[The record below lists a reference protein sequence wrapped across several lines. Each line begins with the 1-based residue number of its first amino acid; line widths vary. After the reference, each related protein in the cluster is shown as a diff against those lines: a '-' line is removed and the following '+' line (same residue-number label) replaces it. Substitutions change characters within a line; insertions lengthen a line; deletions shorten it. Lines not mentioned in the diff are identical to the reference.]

1 MDQFLQ
7 QLINGLI
14 LGGIYALIA
23 VGYTMVYGI
32 IQLINFAHGEIFML
46 GAYFAFTLVMF
57 LSVPLW
63 AAILISMLLCA
74 AIGMLIDLVAYRPLR
89 EAPRL
94 SALITAIGVS
104 IGLQNLVRI
113 IWGAK
118 PQTFLDESL
127 PSYFQQVSPLVE
139 PQPIFSF
146 YGITFT
152 ETAIIFSE
160 NISLVYLD
168 LSIFLLALVL
178 MIALNRLVSLT
189 KIGKA
194 MRACAQNRVAAN
206 LMGVKTNRVI
216 AITFAI
222 GSALGAVAGVMVGV
236 RENIGPL
243 MGFHKGVAA
252 FAAAVLGGIGN
263 ITGAMV
269 GGLLMGMAEVFGA
282 GYIDPII
289 EFVCNHIGL
298 GEMYDAGDISNSYG
312 SGYRVAISYIVMII
326 VILIRPTGLFGKSSA
341 HRA

>member
-1 MDQFLQ
+1 MEQFLQ
-7 QLINGLI
+7 QLINGI
-14 LGGIYALIA
+14 VLGGIYALIA

-32 IQLINFAHGEIFML
+32 IQLINFAHGEIFMF
-46 GAYFAFTLVMF
+46 GAYIAFTLMTF
-57 LSVPLW
+57 FPLPLW
-63 AAILISMLLCA
+63 VAILVSMLFCA
-74 AIGMLIDLVAYRPLR
+74 GVGMLMDYVAYKPLR
-89 EAPRL
+89 TAPRL

-104 IGLQNLVRI
+104 IGLQNLARM

-118 PQTFLDESL
+118 PQTFSEDTL
-127 PSYFQQVSPLVE
+127 PTIFQQISPLVE
-139 PQPIFSF
+139 PTSFFSIF
-146 YGITFT
+146 GVAFT
-152 ETAIIFSE
+152 ENAIQFTQ
-160 NISLVYLD
+160 NVTLAYLD
-168 LSIFLLALVL
+168 FTIILLAVIL
-178 MIALNRLVSLT
+178 MIGLNRLVTLT

-206 LMGVKTNRVI
+206 LMGIKTNKVI

-236 RENIGPL
+236 RENINPV

-269 GGLLMGMAEVFGA
+269 GGLLMGLAEVFGA
-282 GYIDPII
+282 GYIDSFI
-289 EFVCNHIGL
+289 EFFCSTIGL
-298 GEMYDAGDISNSYG
+298 GEFYENEKISHSYG

>member
-1 MDQFLQ
+1 MEQFFQ
-7 QLINGLI
+7 QLINGI
-14 LGGIYALIA
+14 VLGGIYALIA

-46 GAYFAFTLVMF
+46 GAYIAFTLMMF
-57 LSVPLW
+57 FPIPLW
-63 AAILISMLLCA
+63 VAILVGMLFCA
-74 AIGMLIDLVAYRPLR
+74 GIGMLMDYVAYKPLR
-89 EAPRL
+89 TAPRL

-104 IGLQNLVRI
+104 IGLQNLARM

-118 PQTFLDESL
+118 PQTFSEDTL
-127 PSYFQQVSPLVE
+127 PIFFRQISPLVE
-139 PQPIFSF
+139 PTSFFSIV
-146 YGITFT
+146 GVSFT
-152 ETAIIFSE
+152 ENAIRFSE
-160 NISLVYLD
+160 NVSLAYID
-168 LSIFLLALVL
+168 FTIIILAVIL
-178 MIALNRLVSLT
+178 MIGLNRLVSLT

-206 LMGVKTNRVI
+206 LMGIKTNQVI

-236 RENIGPL
+236 RENVSPL

-269 GGLLMGMAEVFGA
+269 GGLLMGFAEVFGA
-282 GYIDPII
+282 GYIDSFI
-289 EFVCNHIGL
+289 EFFCTNIGL
-298 GEMYDAGDISNSYG
+298 GEFYEAEKISHDYG
-312 SGYRVAISYIVMII
+312 SGYRLAISYIVMII

>member
-1 MDQFLQ
+1 MEQFFQ
-7 QLINGLI
+7 QLINGI
-14 LGGIYALIA
+14 VLGGIYALIA

-46 GAYFAFTLVMF
+46 GAYIAFTLVMF
-57 LSVPLW
+57 FPIPLW
-63 AAILISMLLCA
+63 VAILVSMLFCA
-74 AIGMLIDLVAYRPLR
+74 GVGMLMDVVAYKPLR
-89 EAPRL
+89 TAPRL

-104 IGLQNLVRI
+104 IGLQNLARM

-118 PQTFLDESL
+118 PQSFSEDTL
-127 PSYFQQVSPLVE
+127 PKFFQQINPLVE
-139 PQPIFSF
+139 PTSFLNIFGVS
-146 YGITFT
+146 FT
-152 ETAIIFSE
+152 ENAIQFSE
-160 NISLVYLD
+160 GVSLAYLD
-168 LSIFLLALVL
+168 LTIIILAIVL
-178 MIALNRLVSLT
+178 MVGLNRLVSLT

-206 LMGVKTNRVI
+206 LMGIKTNRVI

-236 RENIGPL
+236 RENISPL

-263 ITGAMV
+263 ITGAMI
-269 GGLLMGMAEVFGA
+269 GGLLMGLAEVFGA
-282 GYIDPII
+282 GYIDSFI
-289 EFVCNHIGL
+289 EFVCNNIGL
-298 GEMYDAGDISNSYG
+298 GQFYEDEKISHSYG

>member
-1 MDQFLQ
+1 MEQFFQ
-7 QLINGLI
+7 QLINGLV

-46 GAYFAFTLVMF
+46 GAYIAFTLVTF
-57 LSVPLW
+57 FPIPIWV
-63 AAILISMLLCA
+63 AILAGMVFCA
-74 AIGMLIDLVAYRPLR
+74 GVGMLMDYVAYKPLR
-89 EAPRL
+89 NAPRL

-104 IGLQNLVRI
+104 IGLQNLVRM
-113 IWGAK
+113 IWGAN
-118 PQTFLDESL
+118 PQTFSEASL
-127 PSYFQQVSPLVE
+127 PKFFQQLNPLVE
-139 PQPIFSF
+139 PTSPFSF
-146 YGITFT
+146 LGTSFT
-152 ETAIIFSE
+152 ENAIQFTE
-160 NISLVYLD
+160 NVSLAYLD
-168 LSIFLLALVL
+168 LTIIILAIVL
-178 MIALNRLVSLT
+178 MVGLNRLVTLT

-206 LMGVKTNRVI
+206 LMGIKTNQVI

-236 RENIGPL
+236 RENINPL

-269 GGLLMGMAEVFGA
+269 GGLLMGLAEVFGA
-282 GYIDPII
+282 GYIDKFIGLFFHI
-289 EFVCNHIGL
+289 IGL
-298 GEMYDAGDISNSYG
+298 GEFYDAENISHSYG
-312 SGYRVAISYIVMII
+312 SGYRIAISYIVMII

>member
-1 MDQFLQ
+1 MELFFQ
-7 QLINGLI
+7 QLINGLV

-46 GAYFAFTLVMF
+46 GAYMAFTLMMF
-57 LSVPLW
+57 FPIPLW
-63 AAILISMLLCA
+63 VAIIVSMLFCA
-74 AIGMLIDLVAYRPLR
+74 GIGMLMDFVAYKPLR
-89 EAPRL
+89 SAPRL

-104 IGLQNLVRI
+104 IGLQNLVRM

-118 PQTFLDESL
+118 PQSFTDDKLPTLFRQVNFLDE
-127 PSYFQQVSPLVE
+127 PKSYFS
-139 PQPIFSF
+139 IFGASF
-146 YGITFT
+146 N
-152 ETAIIFSE
+152 ENAIQFSE
-160 NISLVYLD
+160 NVSLAYLD
-168 LSIFLLALVL
+168 LTIILLAIIL
-178 MIALNRLVSLT
+178 MIGLNRLVSLT

-206 LMGVKTNRVI
+206 LMGIKTNQVI

-236 RENIGPL
+236 RENISPI

-269 GGLLMGMAEVFGA
+269 GGLLMGLAEVFGA
-282 GYIDPII
+282 GYIDPFL
-289 EFVCNHIGL
+289 EFVFHTIGL
-298 GEMYDAGDISNSYG
+298 GEMYDNEAISHSYG
-312 SGYRVAISYIVMII
+312 SGYRIAISYIVMIL